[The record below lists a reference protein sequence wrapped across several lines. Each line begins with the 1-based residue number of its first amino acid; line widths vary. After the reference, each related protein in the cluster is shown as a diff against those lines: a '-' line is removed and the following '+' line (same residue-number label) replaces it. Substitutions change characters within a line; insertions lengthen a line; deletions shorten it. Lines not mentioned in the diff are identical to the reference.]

1 MRLFSPPTNQPFPR
15 HHLRATPPDVIRLTD
30 TSPDAALPRPH
41 ATRRAG
47 DVLICRVN
55 LDISPIFSLL
65 SLARATFLRAFFSRA
80 DVPIGGARGAL
91 AQLEAKLGIALASRD
106 DGAPGARAGA
116 VAAVAAA
123 AMAPASKL

>member
-1 MRLFSPPTNQPFPR
+1 M
-15 HHLRATPPDVIRLTD
+15 
-30 TSPDAALPRPH
+30 
-41 ATRRAG
+41 
-47 DVLICRVN
+47 LICRVN
-55 LDISPIFSLL
+55 LDISPIFFFTL
-65 SLARATFLRAFFSRA
+65 SLSRARATFLWAFFSRA